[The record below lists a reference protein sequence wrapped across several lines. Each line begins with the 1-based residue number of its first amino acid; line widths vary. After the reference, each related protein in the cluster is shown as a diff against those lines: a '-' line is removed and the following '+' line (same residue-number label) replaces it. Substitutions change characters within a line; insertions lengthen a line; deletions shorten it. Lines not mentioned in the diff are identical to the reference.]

1 MRTPRR
7 HSPSRRRRWNVFGS
21 LTPAWSSS
29 FPAGPAR
36 SARRAPLAHTCS
48 AHRSSCGDK
57 DSGGLHLYWPNGF
70 TTEGQTSNT
79 GNDGASGVLLV
90 VYRFGHKTLGAKIW
104 TLLKSEIESFF
115 AEGRNRKRQWRK
127 IWFQI
132 WMCTCAA
139 FTQSHLHN
147 FFKLLINIILL
158 WLTNW
163 GWFILA

>member
-1 MRTPRR
+1 MFCAAASAFPLVPVRAWVPAGPMRTPRR
-7 HSPSRRRRWNVFGS
+7 HSPSRRRRWSVFGS

-70 TTEGQTSNT
+70 TTEGQMSNT
-79 GNDGASGVLLV
+79 VSDIASGVLLV

-104 TLLKSEIESFF
+104 TSCESEIECLF
-115 AEGRNRKRQWRK
+115 AEGRNQKQEWRK
-127 IWFQI
+127 CI
-132 WMCTCAA
+132 CTA
-139 FTQSHLHN
+139 FTQSNLQT
-147 FFKLLINIILL
+147 F
-158 WLTNW
+158 
-163 GWFILA
+163 